1 MPYPEPPGTQGQ
13 KIEPRSG
20 KQGPFLEG
28 GPVLGP
34 ILGGRFWGLFPKSP
48 SKQKFRTELLSA
60 AAKLLTGK
68 PRAKFTGTYQGAQS
82 EALSA
87 ELPNILLL

>member
-20 KQGPFLEG
+20 KQGPCLEG

-34 ILGGRFWGLFPKSP
+34 ILGGRFWGLFPNREKP
-48 SKQKFRTELLSA
+48 VYAEIPNRTAECGYKA
-60 AAKLLTGK
+60 FDR
-68 PRAKFTGTYQGAQS
+68 RAEG
-82 EALSA
+82 
-87 ELPNILLL
+87 